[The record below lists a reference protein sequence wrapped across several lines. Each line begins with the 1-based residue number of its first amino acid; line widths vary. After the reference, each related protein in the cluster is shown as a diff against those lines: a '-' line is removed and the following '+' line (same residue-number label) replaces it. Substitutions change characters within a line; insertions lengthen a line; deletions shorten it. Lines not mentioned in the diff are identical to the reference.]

1 MTAFLKYLLKQL
13 AAVCLS
19 FLGITFVVFA
29 SLMLYTPEE
38 RADLYLSPNTK
49 NPEAV
54 QRAIAQV
61 IADHHFDEPFLRQYG
76 RWLAGLFKGE
86 WGYSPVYDTDVFQT
100 ILRYAPAS
108 LELLTCSLLFFI
120 PFGILAG
127 VLAGRKKDTFID
139 HVVRVT
145 ASITGSIPLFIL
157 AFIFLAVFYV
167 SLNWFAP
174 GRLGTLNAIY
184 VKSDAFQLITGFY
197 TIDGFLND
205 RADISLDAARHLAM
219 PAFSLGLLQWATL
232 TRITRSS
239 VIDEE
244 KKDYVTAAVARGVR
258 PERVTWQHVFLNSLS
273 PVMTASG
280 LTAATLTT
288 ELFVVEL
295 IFNYEGMS
303 QLISSLTSMPD
314 GFAVLGFIAFNL
326 LLTLGLILF
335 FDLIKASVDPRI
347 REEVM

>member
-1 MTAFLKYLLKQL
+1 MPAFLKYLLRQL

-19 FLGITFVVFA
+19 FLGITFVVFG
-29 SLMLYTPEE
+29 SLMLYTPDE
-38 RADLYLSPNTK
+38 RASLYISPNTK

-54 QRAIAQV
+54 ERAVARV
-61 IADHHFDEPFLRQYG
+61 IQDHHFDEPFLRQYI
-76 RWLAGLFKGE
+76 RWLGGLFNGK
-86 WGYSPVYDTDVFQT
+86 WGYSPVYDADVFET

-108 LELLTCSLLFFI
+108 LELLIYALLFFI

-127 VLAGRKKDTFID
+127 VAAGRKKDTWVD
-139 HVVRVT
+139 HLVRLAVSVT
-145 ASITGSIPLFIL
+145 NSIPLFIL
-157 AFIFLAVFYV
+157 AFIFLAIFYV
-167 SLNWFAP
+167 SLHWFAP

-184 VKSDAFQLITGFY
+184 VKSDAFQLYTGFF
-197 TIDGFLND
+197 TIDGFLNH
-205 RADISLDAARHLAM
+205 RPDISLDAARHLAM

-232 TRITRSS
+232 TRITRAS
-239 VIDEE
+239 VIDEV
-244 KKDYVTAAVARGVR
+244 KKDYVTAAIARGAKTK
-258 PERVTWQHVFLNSLS
+258 RVTWRHVFVNSLS

-335 FDLIKASVDPRI
+335 FDLLKASVDPRI
-347 REEVM
+347 REAVL